1 MNQLYAG
8 RKLGLL
14 VIVFCLSLVAS
25 ANTYV
30 VTNTNASG
38 PGSLDQAIIDANTN
52 PGADIINFNIPG
64 PGPFVITLPTF
75 PGLTQITD
83 AVTINGYSQPGASA
97 GPMATRIIQIAIV
110 GPAPGPGF
118 FNGLNINA
126 DNVEVSGLSIGNFN
140 ASGIAVSNGHDNIF
154 IWGNFLG
161 MDPTGAA
168 SIPNGYDGVNL
179 GDDGG
184 TGGSDNIIVGTNSD
198 GTNDNGEGNLISA
211 NGADGI
217 GGFALTNAVISG
229 NFIGSNRAGT
239 GSFGN
244 ARNGILLTSSSNNNR
259 VGTNGDN
266 TNDVEELNGIINNGA
281 VGIFIVSNSNF
292 NVVAGNIIGLNTL
305 NAAAPNNIG
314 IQVRNSSNNRIG
326 VNTADANFVAE
337 GNVVSSNTGDGIQL
351 RAQPFLGNTDV
362 VSGNIV
368 AGNYVGTTPTNDSR
382 GNVNGNGI
390 SLISSNAITNSSNT
404 IGSNNDGVNDIA
416 EGNIIANNTFAGIAT
431 DNTADIFGNMFSH
444 NSTRNNGG
452 LGIDLAGNGVTP
464 NDDGD
469 GDSGPNGFFNF
480 PVILTAHGNGV
491 NLTITGV
498 AESGTQIEFYI
509 SDGSGEGATYLFRA
523 LEGGTIDG
531 ITDADSGPGTYSDPT
546 YGTFNAQA
554 FSFTVP
560 IASLPV
566 NPNGATLVTLGIEVT
581 NDNSTSEFGPAV
593 LALPIT
599 LSNFKAQ
606 LVDGLV
612 RLAWNTSSEI
622 NASHFDIE
630 KAIDGSKFSPIGRVK
645 AGALNGAY
653 TFVDNTPFGK
663 LNYYRLKMVD
673 KDGHSAYSK
682 TLIIRND
689 GESLIVR
696 MTPNP
701 VSSYMNLSFK
711 LEKDELVRVNVF
723 DQAGRVVRRYTLQ
736 GGRGVNA
743 FTLSDISNLPA
754 GSYVIDLKG
763 ETISAKQQVIKK

>member
-1 MNQLYAG
+1 MNQFYAG

-14 VIVFCLSLVAS
+14 VIVFSLSLVAS
-25 ANTYV
+25 ANTYT
-30 VTNTNASG
+30 VTNANSTG
-38 PGSLDQAIIDANTN
+38 PGSFEQAILDANLN
-52 PGADIINFNIPG
+52 PGADIIDFNIPG
-64 PGPFVITLPTF
+64 TGPFVIAPTGF
-75 PGLTQITD
+75 PGLPVITD
-83 AVTINGYSQPGASA
+83 AVSIRGYTQPGSTM
-97 GPMATRIIQIAIV
+97 GPMATRVIQIV
-110 GPAPGPGF
+110 VLGNPGLGF
-118 FNGLNINA
+118 SSGITINS
-126 DNVEVSGLSIGNFN
+126 DNVDVSGLSIGGFN
-140 ASGIAVSNGHDNIF
+140 ASGITVQNGHDNVF

-179 GDDGG
+179 GDDGSG
-184 TGGSDNIIVGTNSD
+184 GGSDNITVGTNSD
-198 GTNDNGEGNLISA
+198 GTNDNAEGNLISA
-211 NGADGI
+211 NGVDGI
-217 GGFALTNAVISG
+217 GGLALTNSIISG
-229 NFIGSNRAGT
+229 NFIGSNRLGT

-244 ARNGILLTSSSNNNR
+244 LRNGILLTATSTGNR
-259 VGTNGDN
+259 IGTNGDN
-266 TNDVEELNGIINNGA
+266 TNDTEELNGLINNG
-281 VGIFIVSNSNF
+281 VGIEILANSNN
-292 NVVAGNIIGLNTL
+292 NVVAGNIIGINTAQV
-305 NAAAPNNIG
+305 AAGNGIG
-314 IQVRNSSNNRIG
+314 IEIWNSSNNRVG
-326 VNTADANFVAE
+326 VNTADANA
-337 GNVVSSNTGDGIQL
+337 VVESNIISSNTGNGLVIRSGNPL
-351 RAQPFLGNTDV
+351 FPNTDPAT
-362 VSGNIV
+362 GNVV
-368 AGNYVGTTPTNDSR
+368 AGNYIGTTPTNASR
-382 GNVNGNGI
+382 GNGGNGI
-390 SLISSNAITNSSNT
+390 LFRAADGIVNAANT
-404 IGSNNDGVNDIA
+404 IGSNNDGANDIA

-431 DNTADIFGNMFSH
+431 ENSADIFGNMFSH
-444 NSTRNNGG
+444 NAIRSNGG

-469 GDSGPNGFFNF
+469 GDSGPNGLFNF
-480 PVILTAHGNGV
+480 PVILTAHGDGV

-498 AESGTQIEFYI
+498 AESGSQIEFYI

-531 ITDADSGPGTYSDPT
+531 ITDMDNNPGSYSDGT

-560 IASLPV
+560 INTLPV

-645 AGALNGAY
+645 AGALNHAY

-723 DQAGRVVRRYTLQ
+723 DQTGRVVRRYTLQ

-743 FTLSDISNLPA
+743 FTLSDIGNLPS
-754 GSYVIDLKG
+754 GSYVVDLKG